1 MFERYFDYVSRF
13 RGADACAYLDGG
25 TLSMNPPLGYLFGG
39 VPISS
44 MYECHG
50 SDG

>member
-13 RGADACAYLDGG
+13 QGADACAYLDGG
-25 TLSMNPPLGYLFGG
+25 TLSMNPPLGYFPSG
-39 VPISS
+39 VPINS

>member
-13 RGADACAYLDGG
+13 QGADACAYLDGG
-25 TLSMNPPLGYLFGG
+25 TLSMNLPLGYFSGG
-39 VPISS
+39 LPIVI
-44 MYECHG
+44 MYKFHG